1 MKLRQIITLA
11 LGAALIAATAIL
23 AGCGGEAA
31 GQDKTINSDGKKVVR
46 IAVQPSSAFIP
57 LYVARTNGWI
67 EEALKKENV
76 EVQWTDFEAGPPMN
90 ESFSAGQQDI
100 GVIGDIPAVSAVA
113 AGQDNVYI
121 ADINGGPAYAV
132 LVKPDSPI
140 KSVADLKGKKVGTV
154 VGSTSQN
161 LLEKLL
167 KQSGLTIKDVELVNI
182 TAGDAQTVLTNGNVD
197 AVSIWEPTVTR
208 LEANKTARIL
218 ADGSNVGF
226 KGVNVIFA
234 RNQFIKDY
242 PEIAKIVLEQY
253 VRGVN
258 EWKANPE
265 KYAPALQQYFK
276 LEPDLIVAT
285 SKKYDYK
292 SVFAPEDAAALE
304 DTAAFLKSIDAIHN
318 DVDIKGHIS
327 DDLIKQVLKGDKK

>member
-1 MKLRQIITLA
+1 MIRKAITLA
-11 LGAALIAATAIL
+11 LGTLLCVATGLL
-23 AGCGGEAA
+23 AGCGSATAGTNQASNTGE
-31 GQDKTINSDGKKVVR
+31 KKVVR

-132 LVKPDSPI
+132 LVKPDSSI
-140 KSVADLKGKKVGTV
+140 QSVADLKGKKVGTV

-167 KQSGLTIKDVELVNI
+167 QKNGLTIKDVELVNI
-182 TAGDAQTVLTNGNVD
+182 SAGDAQTVLANGNVD

-218 ADGSNVGF
+218 ADGTDVGF

-234 RNQFIKDY
+234 RNQFIKDN
-242 PEIAKIVLEQY
+242 PDIAKIVLEQY
-253 VRGVN
+253 VRGVK
-258 EWKANPE
+258 EWQAHPE

-276 LEPDLIVAT
+276 LEPDLIIAT

-292 SVFAPEDAAALE
+292 SVFADEDAAALE
-304 DTAAFLKSIDAIHN
+304 DTAAFLRSINAIQGE
-318 DVDIKGHIS
+318 VDIKGHIS
-327 DDLIKQVLKGDKK
+327 GDLIQQVVGEQK

>member
-1 MKLRQIITLA
+1 MIRKTITLV
-11 LGAALIAATAIL
+11 LGALLCVATGVL

-31 GQDKTINSDGKKVVR
+31 GPNQTINNDGKKVVR

-76 EVQWTDFEAGPPMN
+76 AVQWTDFEAGPPMN

-140 KSVADLKGKKVGTV
+140 QSVADLKGKKVGTV

-167 KQSGLTIKDVELVNI
+167 KKNGLTIQDVELVNI
-182 TAGDAQTVLTNGNVD
+182 SAGDAQTVLANGNVD

-218 ADGSNVGF
+218 ADGTDVGF

-234 RNQFIKDY
+234 RNQFIKDH
-242 PEIAKIVLEQY
+242 PDIAKIILEQY

-258 EWKANPE
+258 EWKAHPE

-276 LEPDLIVAT
+276 LEPDLIIAT

-292 SVFAPEDAAALE
+292 SVFADEDAAALE
-304 DTAAFLKSIDAIHN
+304 DTAAFLRSINAIQG

-327 DDLIKQVLKGDKK
+327 GNLIQQVVGEQKQ